1 MWYQRTDVQETKH
14 ISPSVNQFKSATWR
28 LPVFLPW
35 ALCPSSLCGHSACL
49 PPMGTLPVFLLWA
62 LFPSSFCHNTS
73 VWALCLSSFS
83 GHSAVFLLS
92 QHVCV
97 GTLPV
102 FLLSQHVCVGTLPVF
117 LLSQHICVGTLPVF
131 LTVFHCCKM
140 AVRQISTGLRLLL
153 GFIHPADLLV
163 AVHLLVP
170 VPFPRHLLLVVT
182 AS

>member
-1 MWYQRTDVQETKH
+1 MWYERTDVQESKH
-14 ISPSVNQFKSATWR
+14 FSPSVNQFKSATWR
-28 LPVFLPW
+28 QPVFLPW
-35 ALCPSSLCGHSACL
+35 ALCLSSFCGQR
-49 PPMGTLPVFLLWA
+49 PVFLL
-62 LFPSSFCHNTS
+62 SK
-73 VWALCLSSFS
+73 
-83 GHSAVFLLS
+83 
-92 QHVCV
+92 HVCV

-102 FLLSQHVCVGTLPVF
+102 FLLSQHVCVGTL
-117 LLSQHICVGTLPVF
+117 SVF

-170 VPFPRHLLLVVT
+170 VPFPSHVPLVVT